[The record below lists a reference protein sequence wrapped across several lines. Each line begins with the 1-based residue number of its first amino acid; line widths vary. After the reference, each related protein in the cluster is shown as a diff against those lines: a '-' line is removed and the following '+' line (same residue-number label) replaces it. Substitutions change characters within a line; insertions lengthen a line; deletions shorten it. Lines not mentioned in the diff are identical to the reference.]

1 MKETELLQ
9 NKTSY
14 FGFIQKCQIMKE
26 LPVPI
31 LQKLK
36 DKWLLLENY
45 RINEGIAECLE
56 GILFISYYFSWNIW
70 EIRKQN

>member
-1 MKETELLQ
+1 MKEEELLQ

-14 FGFIQKCQIMKE
+14 FGFIQKCNDLRE

-36 DKWLLLENY
+36 DKCLLLENY
-45 RINEGIAECLE
+45 RINEGIA
-56 GILFISYYFSWNIW
+56 
-70 EIRKQN
+70 K